1 MAGYGPLVDGEVVL
15 PVSSERVG
23 EWDLS
28 DVMRAE
34 RDGLHLSLL
43 TCQRS
48 GASPATQPKP
58 FKSADPRPRKLCR
71 HTIKVGDQERSAA
84 LVERIQNTLHTTFPP
99 RRLLCIINPMAGG
112 RKAEKM
118 FDRQAKPVLESAGA
132 MLDVRVT
139 TAAGDAT
146 AWAYAVPLHS
156 FDGIAV
162 VGGDGTVNEVIDGL
176 TTRADSAEAC
186 AKLAL
191 AHLGGGTSNAVMHN
205 IAMESDESSDMTS
218 AAYLAVRG
226 KAAAVDAAR
235 VWVSSGRARPLV
247 LSA

>member
-1 MAGYGPLVDGEVVL
+1 MAGYGPLIDGEVVL

-162 VGGDGTVNEVIDGL
+162 VGGDGTVNEVSFARGVASSLLLLPSLWRAIPAAFL
-176 TTRADSAEAC
+176 PSSFITNPIIQVVTTC
-186 AKLAL
+186 
-191 AHLGGGTSNAVMHN
+191 T
-205 IAMESDESSDMTS
+205 
-218 AAYLAVRG
+218 
-226 KAAAVDAAR
+226 
-235 VWVSSGRARPLV
+235 LV
-247 LSA
+247 IM